1 MTLERR
7 DLWRGYTSPKHLSN
21 TLLPFHDVVQINS
34 HQKRMLAVT
43 MPAMNNDIIY
53 RQVSLLEMI
62 SVAAHYSSITAVI
75 ACLDL
80 SRWSL
85 ILYRTKGFLADWNAS
100 FSTARLDGASRSD
113 SHRPLLD
120 GLQAQRSLLC
130 ESLDLVEASFSSILR

>member
-43 MPAMNNDIIY
+43 MPAINNDIIY
-53 RQVSLLEMI
+53 RHSILLEMI
-62 SVAAHYSSITAVI
+62 SVAAHYSSITAVV

-80 SRWSL
+80 QPLELGFFIEQKVFSPIGTLPSLRLGWMERHGRIHTVLSWMDSRRNA
-85 ILYRTKGFLADWNAS
+85 LYCVKA
-100 FSTARLDGASRSD
+100 
-113 SHRPLLD
+113 
-120 GLQAQRSLLC
+120 
-130 ESLDLVEASFSSILR
+130 